1 MSLDPM
7 TADALVN
14 AAFQALSEGDLGG
27 AETPVAQGLAQF
39 PTDSRLHLLAGVMAN
54 AQAQPTAALAHFWHG
69 LAADPSSALI
79 RQEIRHLVV
88 QDQPPIEHIEKD
100 FSLQSGER
108 QTADQIPLIRADHR
122 ARYAFAAQWVRRF
135 LVPSH
140 HTMGLDVFC
149 GNGYG
154 SRMVANLAGAR
165 MVGLDGSSEA
175 VELAECAYGTH
186 RVVFGHAVFPF
197 TLQAGLFD
205 FAISFE
211 SIEHVDDAPGLL
223 DQMVRATDGPLLI
236 SVPHEGGLPF
246 AHFGHRFE
254 HHVRHFTLEET
265 LAMLAS
271 VGRTRIRAMHGQQV
285 YCTEAG
291 EITGLLPAHQMG
303 LGPMKADSQFCVLVA
318 DRPE

>member
-1 MSLDPM
+1 MNPSPIN
-7 TADALVN
+7 ADALVD
-14 AAFQALSEGDLGG
+14 AAFQALSQGDLSN
-27 AETPVAQGLAQF
+27 AQAPIAQGLASH

-54 AQAQPTAALAHFWHG
+54 AQALPASAMAHFWSG
-69 LAADPSSALI
+69 LAADPQSALI

-88 QDQPPIEHIEKD
+88 QELAQADGAEKD

-135 LVPSH
+135 LAPSH
-140 HTMGLDVFC
+140 TLTGLDVFC

-154 SRMVANLAGAR
+154 SRMVANMAGAR
-165 MVGLDGSSEA
+165 MVGLDGSGEA

-197 TLQAGLFD
+197 TLQARMFD

-211 SIEHVDDAPGLL
+211 SIEHVDDPEGLL
-223 DQMVRATDGPLLI
+223 AQMARATDGPLLI

-246 AHFGHRFE
+246 ARFGHRFE
-254 HHVRHFTLEET
+254 HHVRHFTLDET
-265 LAMLAS
+265 VAMLAR
-271 VGRTRIRAMHGQQV
+271 VGRTRIRSLHGQQV
-285 YCTEAG
+285 YRTENG

-303 LGPMKADSQFCVLVA
+303 LGALRTDSQFCVLVA
-318 DRPE
+318 ETPG